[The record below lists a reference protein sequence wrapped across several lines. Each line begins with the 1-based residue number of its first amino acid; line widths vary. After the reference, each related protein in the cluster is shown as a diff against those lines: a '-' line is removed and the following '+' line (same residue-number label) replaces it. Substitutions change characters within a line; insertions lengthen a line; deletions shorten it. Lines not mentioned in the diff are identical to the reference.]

1 MRATF
6 KIILFS
12 RANKGGLR
20 PVMLRVTFLRRARYY
35 PLHRYCLPEQWDASA
50 GRLRKN
56 FPDWRLEND
65 MLRTYEQRASD
76 ALRTFERDMRR
87 FTFDAFER
95 MVFADRAK
103 SAATVCG
110 WLESVA
116 ASQEEIGKS
125 GNAKFYREAGRVFK
139 SFAPTTTLH
148 DLDAHTL
155 ERFERWMRTA
165 RKFTDG
171 GMAGIMRTIRAA
183 YNRAEKAGM
192 VAEGSSPFKTWSFSH
207 LKNRKGQKAVPL
219 EKIWALRDA
228 ECHSAG
234 ERFALDLFMF
244 SFYMRGMNLAY
255 IAELRPGD
263 VRDMRLWYVRRKTGR
278 QYTIPVSAAA
288 GAILDR
294 YKGGERLFPVYPPG
308 KMTEANKLIRREAFK
323 GSVNDTLKRLAE
335 RAGIDPKG
343 FSFYVSRHC
352 YANANRLAGTP
363 PEIIRQLMGH
373 SDFKTSEAYLSEF
386 GDDALDRADRGVF

>member
-1 MRATF
+1 
-6 KIILFS
+6 
-12 RANKGGLR
+12 
-20 PVMLRVTFLRRARYY
+20 
-35 PLHRYCLPEQWDASA
+35 
-50 GRLRKN
+50 
-56 FPDWRLEND
+56 
-65 MLRTYEQRASD
+65 
-76 ALRTFERDMRR
+76 
-87 FTFDAFER
+87 
-95 MVFADRAK
+95 
-103 SAATVCG
+103 
-110 WLESVA
+110 
-116 ASQEEIGKS
+116 
-125 GNAKFYREAGRVFK
+125 
-139 SFAPTTTLH
+139 LH

-244 SFYMRGMNLAY
+244 SFYMRGMNLAD

-308 KMTEANKLIRREAFK
+308 KMTEADKLRRRETVSEA
-323 GSVNDTLKRLAE
+323 VNKDLKALA
-335 RAGIDPKG
+335 AMVGIVPEG
-343 FSFYVSRHC
+343 FTFYSGRHS
-352 YANANRLAGTP
+352 YAMAHKQAGTP
-363 PEIIRQLMGH
+363 PEVIRELMGH

-386 GDDALDRADRGVF
+386 GSDVLDSADWRVF